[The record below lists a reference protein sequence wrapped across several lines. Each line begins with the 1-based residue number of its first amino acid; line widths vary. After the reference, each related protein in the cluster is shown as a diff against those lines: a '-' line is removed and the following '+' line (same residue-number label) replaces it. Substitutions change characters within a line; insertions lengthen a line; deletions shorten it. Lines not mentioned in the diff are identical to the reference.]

1 MRSRKKEIELL
12 VDVLEQAHDSVED
25 LAEAV
30 WKLID
35 QQRRGREAWV
45 VAVNHGHP
53 LVLAYGMYDTM
64 NSAVKDLDKFR
75 SITGNEKA
83 HVLKMLSSSAL
94 FGGEEMDYK

>member
-1 MRSRKKEIELL
+1 M
-12 VDVLEQAHDSVED
+12 ED

-53 LVLAYGMYDTM
+53 LVLAYGMYDTL
-64 NSAVKDLDKFR
+64 NSATKDLDKFR
-75 SITGNEKA
+75 SMTGNERA
-83 HVLKMLSSSAL
+83 YVLKLLSSSAL
-94 FGGEEMDYK
+94 FGGEEMDSK